1 MVGKK
6 TPDDIITAS
15 VLPVIMNMSPYKTP
29 NDQLAKALASIEG
42 KPDPDPFTGNE
53 ACDWGDALEGVILT
67 TAAERLNLTDLKLE
81 HDAVFH
87 DTLPFAVSLDGT
99 ADGGLGHEVT
109 TDPTKGIY
117 CVDGPVWVDGVGVLE
132 SKLTSS
138 KPEDRP
144 APHRGLLQLQGQLM
158 ATKLTWGA
166 VCVLY
171 GGVELRIF
179 LYQANA
185 AVQSRITD
193 EIEEFERRKF
203 DVDWYPIQSSSDGN
217 TAYPRV
223 DDGAPPITLEGE
235 DNDWLA
241 QLVNAKDAK
250 KAAEGDIDEAEAM
263 LKERLGSHDE
273 AVGVVGNRSYYVK
286 WPMRNFKA
294 QPAKTTPA
302 KPARIVRQSTLTIK
316 ESKDD

>member
-15 VLPVIMNMSPYKTP
+15 VIPVIMNMSPYKTP
-29 NDQLAKALASIEG
+29 NDQLAKALAAIEG

-53 ACDWGDALEGVILT
+53 ACDWGDALESVILT

-109 TDPTKGIY
+109 TDPAKGIY
-117 CVDGPVWVDGVGVLE
+117 CVDGAVWVDGVGVLE

-144 APHRGLLQLQGQLM
+144 APHRGPLQLQGQLM
-158 ATKLTWGA
+158 ATKHTWGA

-171 GGVELRIF
+171 GGVELRVF

-223 DDGAPPITLEGE
+223 DDGAGTIILAGQDEE
-235 DNDWLA
+235 WLA

-250 KAAEGDIDEAEAM
+250 RAAEADIDEAEAM
-263 LKERLGSHDE
+263 LKERLGSHE
-273 AVGVVGNRSYYVK
+273 QASGIVGNRAYYVK

-302 KPARIVRQSTLTIK
+302 KPARIARQGTLTIK

>member
-42 KPDPDPFTGNE
+42 KPDPDPFRGNE
-53 ACDWGDALEGVILT
+53 ACDWGDRSEGMILT
-67 TAAERLNLTDLKLE
+67 EAAERLNLTDLKLE

-109 TDPTKGIY
+109 TDPAKGIY

-144 APHRGLLQLQGQLM
+144 APHRGPLQLQGQLM

-185 AVQSRITD
+185 ATQSRITD

-223 DDGAPPITLEGE
+223 DDGAGTMVLAGE
-235 DNDWLA
+235 DEEWLA
-241 QLVNAKDAK
+241 QLINAKDAK
-250 KAAEGDIDEAEAM
+250 RAAEADIDEAEAM
-263 LKERLGSHDE
+263 LKERLGSHE
-273 AVGVVGNRSYYVK
+273 QATGIVGNRAYYVK

-302 KPARIVRQSTLTIK
+302 KPARIARQGTLTIK
-316 ESKDD
+316 EARDD

>member
-1 MVGKK
+1 
-6 TPDDIITAS
+6 
-15 VLPVIMNMSPYKTP
+15 
-29 NDQLAKALASIEG
+29 
-42 KPDPDPFTGNE
+42 
-53 ACDWGDALEGVILT
+53 
-67 TAAERLNLTDLKLE
+67 
-81 HDAVFH
+81 
-87 DTLPFAVSLDGT
+87 VSLDGT

-109 TDPTKGIY
+109 TDPAKGIY

-144 APHRGLLQLQGQLM
+144 APHRGPLQLQGQLM
-158 ATKLTWGA
+158 ATKLIWGA

-223 DDGAPPITLEGE
+223 DNGAPPITLEGE

-250 KAAEGDIDEAEAM
+250 RAAEGDIDEAEAM
-263 LKERLGSHDE
+263 LKERMGSHDE
-273 AVGVVGNRSYYVK
+273 AVGMVGNRSYYVK

-316 ESKDD
+316 EARDD

>member
-15 VLPVIMNMSPYKTP
+15 VIPVIMNMSPYKTP
-29 NDQLAKALASIEG
+29 NDQLAKALAAIEG
-42 KPDPDPFTGNE
+42 KPDPDPFNGNE
-53 ACDWGDALEGVILT
+53 ACDWGDALESVILT

-109 TDPTKGIY
+109 TDPAKGIY
-117 CVDGPVWVDGVGVLE
+117 CVDGAVWVDGVGVLE

-144 APHRGLLQLQGQLM
+144 APHRGPLQLQGQLM
-158 ATKLTWGA
+158 ATKHTWGA

-171 GGVELRIF
+171 GGVELRVF

-203 DVDWYPIQSSSDGN
+203 DVDW
-217 TAYPRV
+217 
-223 DDGAPPITLEGE
+223 
-235 DNDWLA
+235 
-241 QLVNAKDAK
+241 
-250 KAAEGDIDEAEAM
+250 
-263 LKERLGSHDE
+263 
-273 AVGVVGNRSYYVK
+273 
-286 WPMRNFKA
+286 
-294 QPAKTTPA
+294 
-302 KPARIVRQSTLTIK
+302 
-316 ESKDD
+316 